1 MASLSGQTVEE
12 LEARLKSDVLA
23 EAEACGGRI
32 LVHREP
38 RYGSVQDGLGRP
50 DDAAPSVQPYWR
62 VAHAGPRML
71 ACTAID
77 S

>member
-23 EAEACGGRI
+23 EAKACGGRI

-38 RYGSVQDGLGRP
+38 RHASVQDGLGQP
-50 DDAAPSVQPYWR
+50 DDTAPAVQPYWCALLMCAR
-62 VAHAGPRML
+62 FPAP
-71 ACTAID
+71 
-77 S
+77 